1 VARVVAV
8 GLGGRDG
15 DGPDGVAA
23 GALHA
28 ATASRPTSVAA
39 ILRMIGSGS

>member
-1 VARVVAV
+1 V
-8 GLGGRDG
+8 
-15 DGPDGVAA
+15 
-23 GALHA
+23 LHA